1 MIRRAVEDE
10 FLLIAQHDHALLSGE
25 MARRIG
31 NELFAPP
38 SPYEA
43 VVEGIAQ
50 HDCGWPLHDENP
62 TLNASGRPLHVF
74 ETPVGLATQVW
85 NASVARAMNLG
96 AYQGLLVSLHALGLS
111 AFAMAHA
118 KNPSRADVFEM
129 NKFQHRQIEIQEDLR
144 ARLGLSNDLPR
155 QLGLAAPGASAD
167 EDLLRFNFRLLT
179 AMDRISLAL
188 CCGENLFATL
198 EDIYPRPGAGAMR
211 LTLSMPDSA
220 TMVVTPWPFD
230 QGRLC
235 FEVPARRVP
244 DRAFATA
251 EELQERYRQAPTE
264 RVMLTVCAKA

>member
-1 MIRRAVEDE
+1 MIRRPVEDG

-43 VVEGIAQ
+43 VVEAIAQ

-62 TLNASGRPLHVF
+62 TLNASGRSLHVF

-96 AYQGLLVSLHALGLS
+96 DYQGLLVSLHALGLS
-111 AFAMAHA
+111 AFAMTHA
-118 KNPSRADVFEM
+118 KNPSRADLFEM

-155 QLGLAAPGASAD
+155 QLGLAAPGASTA

-188 CCGENLFATL
+188 CCGENLFPAL
-198 EDIYPRPGAGAMR
+198 QDVHARAGAAAMQ

-220 TMVVTPWPFD
+220 TILVTPWPFD

-244 DRAFATA
+244 DQSFASV
-251 EELQERYRQAPTE
+251 EELQERYRQTPTE
-264 RVMLTVCAKA
+264 